1 MKHRAA
7 QVVLAA
13 SVALFAGVVVVLR
26 AGSTG
31 PARSDL
37 QGTEVRDHTL
47 STASDRAP
55 KPAPAGS
62 KTAPAGPGT
71 TVVTSSV
78 NSAPRRSPVTTVVEP
93 AEIPEPGVPT
103 RIAIPALNLDAAIV
117 AVGIKDD
124 GSMEIPGAVEAGWYR
139 FGPRPGAIAG
149 SAVIA
154 GHVDHKKLPGV
165 FLELR
170 RLDLGA
176 EVSVTD
182 DRGDIHRYVVIER
195 FQVGKRDLPVKTLF
209 RRDGDPVLTLITC
222 GGEFDRKAR
231 RYDDNIVITAA
242 PVGTRN
248 NTLSTPTDG
257 QAVPM
262 AEAADPTNKPGVL
275 EFVSLRE

>member
-1 MKHRAA
+1 MKHRGA
-7 QVVLAA
+7 QVVLAV
-13 SVALFAGVVVVLR
+13 SVAVFAGVVVVLR
-26 AGSTG
+26 TGSTG

-37 QGTEVRDHTL
+37 RGTEVRDHTL
-47 STASDRAP
+47 STALDRAP

-62 KTAPAGPGT
+62 RT
-71 TVVTSSV
+71 TVVMPSMTSV
-78 NSAPRRSPVTTVVEP
+78 NSAPQHSPVTTVVEP
-93 AEIPEPGVPT
+93 AEMPEPGVPT
-103 RIAIPALNLDAAIV
+103 RIAIPALNLDAAVV

-139 FGPRPGAIAG
+139 FGPRPGAITG

-154 GHVDHKKLPGV
+154 GHVDHKKSPGV

-209 RRDGDPVLTLITC
+209 RRGGDPVLTLITC

-248 NTLSTPTDG
+248 ITLSTPTDG

-262 AEAADPTNKPGVL
+262 PEAADPTNTPAMS
-275 EFVSLRE
+275 EFVSLRA